1 MPATVTIHRDDHMI
15 GGRDAAIVL
24 VEYGDYQCPYCRR
37 AHAAV
42 KDLQRRLGD
51 QLLFVYRHFPLTN
64 MHPYAEMAAET
75 AEAAGVQGRFW
86 DMHDALFELQPQ
98 FGPHLVEDLA
108 DMLEI
113 DHNQL
118 LTDLKSRRFQ
128 PVVER
133 MAAEGT
139 HLGAAQTP
147 TFFIN
152 GEEHMGD
159 SDEASLAEAIMRHV
173 A

>member
-1 MPATVTIHRDDHMI
+1 MPAAVSIHHDDHMI
-15 GGRDAAIVL
+15 GSRDAAIVL

-42 KDLQRRLGD
+42 KDLQRRLGK
-51 QLLFVYRHFPLTN
+51 QLLFVYRHLPLTN
-64 MHPYAEMAAET
+64 MHPYAEMAAEA

-86 DMHDALFELQPQ
+86 DMHDALFALQPQ
-98 FGPHLVEDLA
+98 FVPHLVADLA
-108 DMLEI
+108 DRMEI
-113 DHNQL
+113 DHDQL
-118 LTDLKSRRFQ
+118 LDDLKSRRFQ
-128 PVVER
+128 PTVER

-152 GEEHMGD
+152 GELHGGD
-159 SDEASLAEAIMRHV
+159 SDEASLATAIMRWV

>member
-1 MPATVTIHRDDHMI
+1 MDSTVSIRHDDHMI
-15 GGRDAAIVL
+15 GHRDAAIVL

-42 KDLQRRLGD
+42 KDLQLRLGD

-64 MHPYAEMAAET
+64 MHPYAEMAAEV
-75 AEAAGVQGRFW
+75 AESAGVQGRFW
-86 DMHDALFELQPQ
+86 DMHDALFDLQSQ

-108 DMLEI
+108 SRLEI
-113 DHNQL
+113 DHDQL
-118 LTDLKSRRFQ
+118 LADLKSRRFQ

-133 MAAEGT
+133 MAAQGT

-152 GEEHMGD
+152 GEQHMGD
-159 SDEASLAEAIMRHV
+159 SDEASLAEAIMRFV

>member
-1 MPATVTIHRDDHMI
+1 MPAAVSIHLDDHLI
-15 GGRDAAIVL
+15 GSRDAAIVL

-42 KDLQRRLGD
+42 KDLQRRLGT

-64 MHPYAEMAAET
+64 MHPYAEMAAEA

-86 DMHDALFELQPQ
+86 DMHDALFALQPQ
-98 FGPHLVEDLA
+98 FGPHLVADLA
-108 DMLEI
+108 DRMGI
-113 DHNQL
+113 DHDQL
-118 LTDLKSRRFQ
+118 LDDLKSRRFQ
-128 PVVER
+128 PTVER
-133 MAAEGT
+133 LAAEGT
-139 HLGAAQTP
+139 HLGATRTP

-152 GEEHMGD
+152 GELHEGD
-159 SDEASLAEAIMRHV
+159 SDEAALATAIMRCV

>member
-1 MPATVTIHRDDHMI
+1 MPATVSIQPDDHMI
-15 GGRDAAIVL
+15 GSRDAAIV
-24 VEYGDYQCPYCRR
+24 VIEYGDYQCPYCRR

-42 KDLQRRLGD
+42 KDLQRRLGE
-51 QLLFVYRHFPLTN
+51 QMLFVYRHFPLTN
-64 MHPYAEMAAET
+64 LHPYAEMAAEA

-98 FGPHLVEDLA
+98 FGPHLVEELA
-108 DMLEI
+108 ERLEI
-113 DHNQL
+113 DHDAL
-118 LTDLKSRRFQ
+118 LADLRSRRFQ
-128 PVVER
+128 PVVEK

-152 GEEHMGD
+152 GEQHLGD
-159 SDEASLAEAIMRHV
+159 SDEASLAEAIMRYV